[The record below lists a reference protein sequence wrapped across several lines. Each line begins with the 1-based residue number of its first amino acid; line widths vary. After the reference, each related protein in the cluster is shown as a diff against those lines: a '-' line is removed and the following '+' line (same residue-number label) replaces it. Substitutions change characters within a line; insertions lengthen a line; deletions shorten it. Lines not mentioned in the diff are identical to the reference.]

1 MSSLWGTVT
10 LTTEIDSSTLQ
21 NVPPSDQLASYL
33 HCCTTDIGL
42 QVVYSAQRGVTHQQ
56 NLNGSFS
63 PVNMGR
69 EGPGGRVCA
78 GVQSRHCWNKDDGG
92 TIGVQVHAES
102 WGGDLGNGG
111 GHRDNPAIC
120 PGQ

>member
-1 MSSLWGTVT
+1 MS
-10 LTTEIDSSTLQ
+10 
-21 NVPPSDQLASYL
+21 PPSDQLASYL
-33 HCCTTDIGL
+33 HCCTTGIGL

-63 PVNMGR
+63 PVNTGR

-111 GHRDNPAIC
+111 GHRDDPAIC